1 MADPLISVLL
11 ELLASITAQEAE
23 QELWLVVGV
32 DDEVRQ
38 LEGNLRIVNA
48 VLKDAENR
56 KATDEAVKLWLKKL
70 EDTFYEMDDV
80 LDEWNT
86 AMIKFKIEK
95 NEKEN
100 AEKDPIVK
108 KIKNLNGKLDEIV
121 RERRMYGFELNT
133 RGNASKVVERPKTT
147 YFVDVSEIYGLD
159 KVKDDLVNILL
170 GKGNEEER
178 SPYVIALVGMGG
190 IGKTTLAQLAYNDTK
205 VQAHFDLKMW
215 VCVSDPFDQ
224 SRVAK
229 AIIQEALGG
238 GHCTLIELEALLDEI
253 HNLTKEK
260 KFFLVLDDVW
270 TEDSTLWERFRHA
283 LRNGVQGSRILVTTR
298 KIRVAEIMG
307 STSAS
312 MINLE
317 VLSEEDCWLV
327 FSKIAFSN
335 KDLEQCEQLETLGRQ
350 IAKKCKGLPLA
361 AKTLGSLMRFKRR
374 REQWETVLDSS
385 LWELEEVEKE
395 LFAPLLLSY
404 NDLPSP
410 LKRCFKYCAFYPKDY
425 VFSRDELVYMW
436 MAQGYIDSKE
446 NIEIIARD
454 YFENLAIRS
463 FFQDFKK
470 YKDDD
475 RIQGCKMHDI
485 VHDFAQL
492 MTKNECFTINSDTKG
507 LDYKNAHHLRLEIP
521 KEAQFP
527 ESIYSAKILRTLILK
542 ELPDEV
548 ENFMHL
554 RYLNLDDYDG
564 DGLPETICNL
574 FNLLIL
580 KINFRSP
587 RVMKFPQGM
596 GKLINLRLVILETNF
611 GVNRYE
617 FAREIGKLTSLRT
630 LSYFNISGKDY
641 SKGRNIGT
649 LQISGLWNLVDL
661 CEAENA
667 QLKNKHLHT
676 LKLYFDREYEERM
689 ENDALFLNAIE
700 SPPNLESLSIGKYWG
715 TTMSLNWMMSLTKLK
730 TLKLGCLEKLEHL
743 PPLGKLVFL
752 ERMDWDGGMRE
763 EEEESSITIMPRLQI
778 FENLEMPKLKVIIAR
793 LPLYN
798 SIEEHGEEEFDKE
811 ENDEEKFD
819 KEEDNEEEFDK
830 EMKPGTL
837 GESVDKVHPP
847 RLSKSDPVTDPKIW
861 GGTFCDEENFHTH
874 GCKFEKGPQK
884 KLLYHFTM
892 AATKRETIPTLEG
905 TSEDGERMFKEH
917 LTIPTRIFE
926 LSKEVKLIK
935 LGTAR
940 G

>member
-108 KIKNLNGKLDEIV
+108 
-121 RERRMYGFELNT
+121 
-133 RGNASKVVERPKTT
+133 
-147 YFVDVSEIYGLD
+147 

-492 MTKNECFTINSDTKG
+492 MTKNECFTINSDTKLG

-752 ERMDWDGGMRE
+752 ERLEIWQANSLKKVGIEFLGIESENKRHDKIKLFPNLKSLEFHNLFLWEEWIGIGGMRE
-763 EEEESSITIMPRLQI
+763 EEEESSITIMPRLQFLRI
-778 FENLEMPKLKVIIAR
+778 WRCPNLKSSLPDFLCTTPLKKLVIRSSLILHERCQRGTGEDWPKISHIPTIVIEGKVMQR
-793 LPLYN
+793 DSHEVN
-798 SIEEHGEEEFDKE
+798 FSEFDEEQHGEEEFDKE

-830 EMKPGTL
+830 EVP
-837 GESVDKVHPP
+837 
-847 RLSKSDPVTDPKIW
+847 
-861 GGTFCDEENFHTH
+861 
-874 GCKFEKGPQK
+874 FE
-884 KLLYHFTM
+884 
-892 AATKRETIPTLEG
+892 
-905 TSEDGERMFKEH
+905 
-917 LTIPTRIFE
+917 
-926 LSKEVKLIK
+926 
-935 LGTAR
+935 
-940 G
+940 